1 MSEELQ
7 DYIDSEIARMT
18 EAKDKIRRSSK
29 VEWYHLGYIDA
40 LEKLKEVYKNEN
52 NKVS

>member
-7 DYIDSEIARMT
+7 AYIDSEIARMS
-18 EAKDKIRRSSK
+18 EAKDKVRHSSK

-52 NKVS
+52 SKVS